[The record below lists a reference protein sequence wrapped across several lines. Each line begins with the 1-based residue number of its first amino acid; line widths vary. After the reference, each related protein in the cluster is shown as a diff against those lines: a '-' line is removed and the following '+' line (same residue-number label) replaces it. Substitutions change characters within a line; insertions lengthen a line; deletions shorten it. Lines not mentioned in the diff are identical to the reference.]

1 MAAEVLARLGA
12 FNTNNYSSNSQSHCI
27 DMVWNLAA
35 TKTRRKVQFLLT
47 EMIRAGGNIKNSKFD
62 EIVSL
67 GIINLERLLL
77 LFIVGGTVW
86 AAGIDILGWFD
97 NQDKMALS
105 DLFLLF
111 IYAEIL
117 GMVGAFYRDNRIPVT
132 LPLII
137 AITALT
143 RMIVLTTKGSDPIYI
158 VYESLGILFLALS
171 AIVLS
176 FKDKMSLNK
185 LKESKRKNLDNNE

>member
-1 MAAEVLARLGA
+1 VK
-12 FNTNNYSSNSQSHCI
+12 I
-27 DMVWNLAA
+27 
-35 TKTRRKVQFLLT
+35 
-47 EMIRAGGNIKNSKFD
+47 SKFD

-77 LFIVGGTVW
+77 LFIVAGTVW

-97 NQDKMALS
+97 SQDKMALS

-185 LKESKRKNLDNNE
+185 LKESRPKYRSDDE

>member
-1 MAAEVLARLGA
+1 M
-12 FNTNNYSSNSQSHCI
+12 
-27 DMVWNLAA
+27 
-35 TKTRRKVQFLLT
+35 
-47 EMIRAGGNIKNSKFD
+47 
-62 EIVSL
+62 VSL

-77 LFIVGGTVW
+77 LFIVAGTVW

-97 NQDKMALS
+97 SQDKMALS

-185 LKESKRKNLDNNE
+185 LKESRRNYLSDDE

>member
-1 MAAEVLARLGA
+1 MR
-12 FNTNNYSSNSQSHCI
+12 
-27 DMVWNLAA
+27 
-35 TKTRRKVQFLLT
+35 
-47 EMIRAGGNIKNSKFD
+47 GNVKNSKFD

-67 GIINLERLLL
+67 AIINLERLLL
-77 LFIVGGTVW
+77 LFIVAGTVW

-97 NQDKMALS
+97 SQDKMALS

-158 VYESLGILFLALS
+158 VYESIGILFLALS

-185 LKESKRKNLDNNE
+185 LKENRHKNRNDDE

>member
-1 MAAEVLARLGA
+1 MK
-12 FNTNNYSSNSQSHCI
+12 I
-27 DMVWNLAA
+27 
-35 TKTRRKVQFLLT
+35 
-47 EMIRAGGNIKNSKFD
+47 SKFD

-77 LFIVGGTVW
+77 LFIVAGTVW

-97 NQDKMALS
+97 SQDKMALS

-176 FKDKMSLNK
+176 FKDKMLSLIHI
-185 LKESKRKNLDNNE
+185 

>member
-1 MAAEVLARLGA
+1 MK
-12 FNTNNYSSNSQSHCI
+12 I
-27 DMVWNLAA
+27 
-35 TKTRRKVQFLLT
+35 
-47 EMIRAGGNIKNSKFD
+47 SKFD

-67 GIINLERLLL
+67 GIKNFERLLL
-77 LFIVGGTVW
+77 LFIVAGTVW

-97 NQDKMALS
+97 SQDKMALS

-185 LKESKRKNLDNNE
+185 LKESRRKYQSDDE

>member
-1 MAAEVLARLGA
+1 MK
-12 FNTNNYSSNSQSHCI
+12 I
-27 DMVWNLAA
+27 
-35 TKTRRKVQFLLT
+35 
-47 EMIRAGGNIKNSKFD
+47 SKFD
-62 EIVSL
+62 EVVSL

-77 LFIVGGTVW
+77 LFIVAGTVW

-97 NQDKMALS
+97 SQDKMALS

-185 LKESKRKNLDNNE
+185 LKESRRKYRSDDE

>member
-1 MAAEVLARLGA
+1 MK
-12 FNTNNYSSNSQSHCI
+12 I
-27 DMVWNLAA
+27 
-35 TKTRRKVQFLLT
+35 
-47 EMIRAGGNIKNSKFD
+47 SKFD
-62 EIVSL
+62 KIVSL

-77 LFIVGGTVW
+77 LFIVAGTVL
-86 AAGIDILGWFD
+86 AAGIDILGLFD
-97 NQDKMALS
+97 SQDKMALS

-185 LKESKRKNLDNNE
+185 LKESRPKYRSDDE

>member
-1 MAAEVLARLGA
+1 MK
-12 FNTNNYSSNSQSHCI
+12 I
-27 DMVWNLAA
+27 
-35 TKTRRKVQFLLT
+35 
-47 EMIRAGGNIKNSKFD
+47 SKFD
-62 EIVSL
+62 KIVSL
-67 GIINLERLLL
+67 CIINLERLLL
-77 LFIVGGTVW
+77 LFIVAGTVW
-86 AAGIDILGWFD
+86 AAGIDIQGWFD
-97 NQDKMALS
+97 SQDKMALS

-185 LKESKRKNLDNNE
+185 LKESRPKYRSDDE

>member
-1 MAAEVLARLGA
+1 MK
-12 FNTNNYSSNSQSHCI
+12 I
-27 DMVWNLAA
+27 
-35 TKTRRKVQFLLT
+35 
-47 EMIRAGGNIKNSKFD
+47 SKFD
-62 EIVSL
+62 KIVSL

-77 LFIVGGTVW
+77 LFIVAGTVW

-97 NQDKMALS
+97 SQEKMALS

-171 AIVLS
+171 AIILS

-185 LKESKRKNLDNNE
+185 LKESRPKYRSDDE

>member
-1 MAAEVLARLGA
+1 VK
-12 FNTNNYSSNSQSHCI
+12 I
-27 DMVWNLAA
+27 
-35 TKTRRKVQFLLT
+35 
-47 EMIRAGGNIKNSKFD
+47 SKFD
-62 EIVSL
+62 ELVSL

-77 LFIVGGTVW
+77 LFIVAGTVW

-97 NQDKMALS
+97 SQDKMALS

-185 LKESKRKNLDNNE
+185 LNESRRKYRIDDE

>member
-1 MAAEVLARLGA
+1 MK
-12 FNTNNYSSNSQSHCI
+12 I
-27 DMVWNLAA
+27 
-35 TKTRRKVQFLLT
+35 
-47 EMIRAGGNIKNSKFD
+47 SKFD

-77 LFIVGGTVW
+77 LFIVAGTVW

-97 NQDKMALS
+97 SQDKMALS

-171 AIVLS
+171 AIILS

-185 LKESKRKNLDNNE
+185 LKESRPKYRSDDE

>member
-1 MAAEVLARLGA
+1 M
-12 FNTNNYSSNSQSHCI
+12 
-27 DMVWNLAA
+27 
-35 TKTRRKVQFLLT
+35 
-47 EMIRAGGNIKNSKFD
+47 KNSKFD

-67 GIINLERLLL
+67 AIINLERLLL
-77 LFIVGGTVW
+77 LFIVAGTVW

-97 NQDKMALS
+97 SQDKMALS

-158 VYESLGILFLALS
+158 VYESIGILFLALS

-185 LKESKRKNLDNNE
+185 LKENRHKNRNDDE

>member
-1 MAAEVLARLGA
+1 MK
-12 FNTNNYSSNSQSHCI
+12 I
-27 DMVWNLAA
+27 
-35 TKTRRKVQFLLT
+35 
-47 EMIRAGGNIKNSKFD
+47 SKFD
-62 EIVSL
+62 RIVSL

-77 LFIVGGTVW
+77 LFIVAGTVW
-86 AAGIDILGWFD
+86 AAVIDIQGWFD
-97 NQDKMALS
+97 SQDKMALS
-105 DLFLLF
+105 DLFLLC

-185 LKESKRKNLDNNE
+185 LKESRPKYRSDDE

>member
-1 MAAEVLARLGA
+1 LRTTL
-12 FNTNNYSSNSQSHCI
+12 QI
-27 DMVWNLAA
+27 
-35 TKTRRKVQFLLT
+35 
-47 EMIRAGGNIKNSKFD
+47 GGNVKISKFD

-77 LFIVGGTVW
+77 LFIVAGTVW

-97 NQDKMALS
+97 SQDKMALS

-185 LKESKRKNLDNNE
+185 LKESRRKYRSDDE

>member
-1 MAAEVLARLGA
+1 MR
-12 FNTNNYSSNSQSHCI
+12 
-27 DMVWNLAA
+27 
-35 TKTRRKVQFLLT
+35 
-47 EMIRAGGNIKNSKFD
+47 GNVNNSKFD

-67 GIINLERLLL
+67 AIINLERLLL
-77 LFIVGGTVW
+77 LFIVAGTVW

-97 NQDKMALS
+97 SQDKMALS

-185 LKESKRKNLDNNE
+185 LKESRRKYQSDDE

>member
-1 MAAEVLARLGA
+1 MK
-12 FNTNNYSSNSQSHCI
+12 I
-27 DMVWNLAA
+27 
-35 TKTRRKVQFLLT
+35 
-47 EMIRAGGNIKNSKFD
+47 SKFD
-62 EIVSL
+62 KIVSL
-67 GIINLERLLL
+67 CIINLERLLL
-77 LFIVGGTVW
+77 LFIVAGTVW

-97 NQDKMALS
+97 SQDKMALS

-185 LKESKRKNLDNNE
+185 LKESRRKYQSDDE

>member
-1 MAAEVLARLGA
+1 MK
-12 FNTNNYSSNSQSHCI
+12 I
-27 DMVWNLAA
+27 
-35 TKTRRKVQFLLT
+35 
-47 EMIRAGGNIKNSKFD
+47 SKFD
-62 EIVSL
+62 KIVSL
-67 GIINLERLLL
+67 CIINLERLLL
-77 LFIVGGTVW
+77 LFIVAGTVW

-97 NQDKMALS
+97 SQDKMALS

-171 AIVLS
+171 AIILS

-185 LKESKRKNLDNNE
+185 LKESRPKYRSDDE

>member
-1 MAAEVLARLGA
+1 MRTTL
-12 FNTNNYSSNSQSHCI
+12 QI
-27 DMVWNLAA
+27 
-35 TKTRRKVQFLLT
+35 
-47 EMIRAGGNIKNSKFD
+47 GGNVKISKFD

-77 LFIVGGTVW
+77 LFIVAGTVW

-97 NQDKMALS
+97 SQDKMALS

-143 RMIVLTTKGSDPIYI
+143 RMIVLTTKGSDPIYV

-176 FKDKMSLNK
+176 FKDKMSLKK
-185 LKESKRKNLDNNE
+185 LKESRRKYRSDDE

>member
-1 MAAEVLARLGA
+1 MK
-12 FNTNNYSSNSQSHCI
+12 I
-27 DMVWNLAA
+27 
-35 TKTRRKVQFLLT
+35 
-47 EMIRAGGNIKNSKFD
+47 SKFD

-77 LFIVGGTVW
+77 LFIVAGTVW

-97 NQDKMALS
+97 SQDKMALS

-117 GMVGAFYRDNRIPVT
+117 GMIGAFYRDNRIPVT

-185 LKESKRKNLDNNE
+185 LKESRRKYRSDDE

>member
-1 MAAEVLARLGA
+1 MRQIKNKIYVEPKLKERP
-12 FNTNNYSSNSQSHCI
+12 
-27 DMVWNLAA
+27 NL
-35 TKTRRKVQFLLT
+35 
-47 EMIRAGGNIKNSKFD
+47 KNSKFD

-67 GIINLERLLL
+67 AIINLERLLL
-77 LFIVGGTVW
+77 LFIVAGTVW

-97 NQDKMALS
+97 SQDKMALS

-176 FKDKMSLNK
+176 FKDRVSLSK
-185 LKESKRKNLDNNE
+185 LKKNKRKYRNDEE

>member
-1 MAAEVLARLGA
+1 M
-12 FNTNNYSSNSQSHCI
+12 
-27 DMVWNLAA
+27 
-35 TKTRRKVQFLLT
+35 
-47 EMIRAGGNIKNSKFD
+47 KNSRFD

-67 GIINLERLLL
+67 AIINLERLLL
-77 LFIVGGTVW
+77 LFIVAGTVW

-97 NQDKMALS
+97 SQDKMALS

-132 LPLII
+132 LLLII

-176 FKDKMSLNK
+176 CKDRISLSK
-185 LKESKRKNLDNNE
+185 LKKNKRKYRNDDE

>member
-1 MAAEVLARLGA
+1 MK
-12 FNTNNYSSNSQSHCI
+12 I
-27 DMVWNLAA
+27 
-35 TKTRRKVQFLLT
+35 
-47 EMIRAGGNIKNSKFD
+47 SKFD
-62 EIVSL
+62 KIVSL
-67 GIINLERLLL
+67 CIINLERLLL
-77 LFIVGGTVW
+77 LFIVAGTVW
-86 AAGIDILGWFD
+86 AAGIDIQGWFD
-97 NQDKMALS
+97 SQDKMALS

-185 LKESKRKNLDNNE
+185 LKESRRKYQSDDE

>member
-1 MAAEVLARLGA
+1 MK
-12 FNTNNYSSNSQSHCI
+12 I
-27 DMVWNLAA
+27 
-35 TKTRRKVQFLLT
+35 
-47 EMIRAGGNIKNSKFD
+47 SKFD

-77 LFIVGGTVW
+77 LFIVAGTVW

-97 NQDKMALS
+97 SQDKMALS

-158 VYESLGILFLALS
+158 VYESLGILFLAFS
-171 AIVLS
+171 AIILS

-185 LKESKRKNLDNNE
+185 LKESRPKYRSDDE

>member
-1 MAAEVLARLGA
+1 MK
-12 FNTNNYSSNSQSHCI
+12 I
-27 DMVWNLAA
+27 
-35 TKTRRKVQFLLT
+35 
-47 EMIRAGGNIKNSKFD
+47 SKFD
-62 EIVSL
+62 RIVSL
-67 GIINLERLLL
+67 GIIHLERLLL
-77 LFIVGGTVW
+77 LFIVAGTVW

-97 NQDKMALS
+97 SQDKMALS

-185 LKESKRKNLDNNE
+185 LKESRPKYRSDDE

>member
-1 MAAEVLARLGA
+1 VK
-12 FNTNNYSSNSQSHCI
+12 I
-27 DMVWNLAA
+27 
-35 TKTRRKVQFLLT
+35 
-47 EMIRAGGNIKNSKFD
+47 SKFD

-77 LFIVGGTVW
+77 LFIVVGTVW

-97 NQDKMALS
+97 SQDKMALS

-185 LKESKRKNLDNNE
+185 LKESRPKYRSDDE

>member
-1 MAAEVLARLGA
+1 MK
-12 FNTNNYSSNSQSHCI
+12 I
-27 DMVWNLAA
+27 
-35 TKTRRKVQFLLT
+35 
-47 EMIRAGGNIKNSKFD
+47 SKFD
-62 EIVSL
+62 KIVSL

-77 LFIVGGTVW
+77 LFIVVGTVW

-97 NQDKMALS
+97 SQDKMALS

-185 LKESKRKNLDNNE
+185 LKESRGKYRSDDE

>member
-1 MAAEVLARLGA
+1 
-12 FNTNNYSSNSQSHCI
+12 
-27 DMVWNLAA
+27 
-35 TKTRRKVQFLLT
+35 
-47 EMIRAGGNIKNSKFD
+47 
-62 EIVSL
+62 
-67 GIINLERLLL
+67 LL
-77 LFIVGGTVW
+77 LFIVVGTVW

-97 NQDKMALS
+97 SQDKMALS

-185 LKESKRKNLDNNE
+185 LKESRRKYRSDDE

>member
-1 MAAEVLARLGA
+1 MR
-12 FNTNNYSSNSQSHCI
+12 
-27 DMVWNLAA
+27 
-35 TKTRRKVQFLLT
+35 KTLQ
-47 EMIRAGGNIKNSKFD
+47 IGGNVKISKFD
-62 EIVSL
+62 ELVSL

-77 LFIVGGTVW
+77 LFIVAGTVW

-97 NQDKMALS
+97 SQDKMALS

-185 LKESKRKNLDNNE
+185 LKESRGKYRSDDE

>member
-1 MAAEVLARLGA
+1 MK
-12 FNTNNYSSNSQSHCI
+12 I
-27 DMVWNLAA
+27 
-35 TKTRRKVQFLLT
+35 
-47 EMIRAGGNIKNSKFD
+47 SKFD
-62 EIVSL
+62 KIVSL

-77 LFIVGGTVW
+77 LFIVAGTVW
-86 AAGIDILGWFD
+86 AAGIDIQGWFD
-97 NQDKMALS
+97 SQDKMALS

-171 AIVLS
+171 AFVLS
-176 FKDKMSLNK
+176 FKDNMSLNK
-185 LKESKRKNLDNNE
+185 LKESRPKYRSDDE

>member
-1 MAAEVLARLGA
+1 MKIL
-12 FNTNNYSSNSQSHCI
+12 
-27 DMVWNLAA
+27 
-35 TKTRRKVQFLLT
+35 
-47 EMIRAGGNIKNSKFD
+47 KFD
-62 EIVSL
+62 KIVSL

-77 LFIVGGTVW
+77 LFIVAGTVW

-97 NQDKMALS
+97 SQDKMTLS

-185 LKESKRKNLDNNE
+185 LKESRPEYRSDDE

>member
-1 MAAEVLARLGA
+1 MR
-12 FNTNNYSSNSQSHCI
+12 
-27 DMVWNLAA
+27 
-35 TKTRRKVQFLLT
+35 
-47 EMIRAGGNIKNSKFD
+47 GNVNNSKFD

-67 GIINLERLLL
+67 AIINLERLLL
-77 LFIVGGTVW
+77 LFIVAGTVW

-97 NQDKMALS
+97 SQDKMALS

-158 VYESLGILFLALS
+158 VYESIGILFLALS

-185 LKESKRKNLDNNE
+185 LKENRHKNQNDDE

>member
-1 MAAEVLARLGA
+1 MRTTL
-12 FNTNNYSSNSQSHCI
+12 QI
-27 DMVWNLAA
+27 
-35 TKTRRKVQFLLT
+35 
-47 EMIRAGGNIKNSKFD
+47 GGNVKISKFD

-77 LFIVGGTVW
+77 LFIVAGTVW

-97 NQDKMALS
+97 SQDKMALS

-185 LKESKRKNLDNNE
+185 LKESRRKYRSDDE

>member
-1 MAAEVLARLGA
+1 M
-12 FNTNNYSSNSQSHCI
+12 N
-27 DMVWNLAA
+27 
-35 TKTRRKVQFLLT
+35 
-47 EMIRAGGNIKNSKFD
+47 NSKFD

-67 GIINLERLLL
+67 AIINLERLLL
-77 LFIVGGTVW
+77 LFIVAGTVW

-97 NQDKMALS
+97 SQDKMALS

-158 VYESLGILFLALS
+158 VYESIGILFLALS

-185 LKESKRKNLDNNE
+185 LKENRHKNRNDDE

>member
-1 MAAEVLARLGA
+1 MK
-12 FNTNNYSSNSQSHCI
+12 I
-27 DMVWNLAA
+27 
-35 TKTRRKVQFLLT
+35 
-47 EMIRAGGNIKNSKFD
+47 SKFD

-77 LFIVGGTVW
+77 LFIVAGTVW

-97 NQDKMALS
+97 SQDKMALS

-176 FKDKMSLNK
+176 FKDKMSQNK
-185 LKESKRKNLDNNE
+185 LKESRRKYRSDDE

>member
-1 MAAEVLARLGA
+1 MR
-12 FNTNNYSSNSQSHCI
+12 
-27 DMVWNLAA
+27 
-35 TKTRRKVQFLLT
+35 
-47 EMIRAGGNIKNSKFD
+47 GNVNNSKFD

-67 GIINLERLLL
+67 AIINLERLLL
-77 LFIVGGTVW
+77 LFIVAGTVW

-97 NQDKMALS
+97 SQDKMALS

-158 VYESLGILFLALS
+158 VYESIGILFLALS

-176 FKDKMSLNK
+176 YKDKMSLNK
-185 LKESKRKNLDNNE
+185 LKENRHKNQNNDE

>member
-1 MAAEVLARLGA
+1 L
-12 FNTNNYSSNSQSHCI
+12 
-27 DMVWNLAA
+27 
-35 TKTRRKVQFLLT
+35 
-47 EMIRAGGNIKNSKFD
+47 KNSKFD

-67 GIINLERLLL
+67 AIINLERLLL
-77 LFIVGGTVW
+77 LFIVAGTVW

-97 NQDKMALS
+97 SQDKMALS

-176 FKDKMSLNK
+176 FKDRVSLSK
-185 LKESKRKNLDNNE
+185 LKKNNRKYRNDEE

>member
-1 MAAEVLARLGA
+1 MK
-12 FNTNNYSSNSQSHCI
+12 I
-27 DMVWNLAA
+27 
-35 TKTRRKVQFLLT
+35 
-47 EMIRAGGNIKNSKFD
+47 SKFD

-77 LFIVGGTVW
+77 LFIVVCTVW

-97 NQDKMALS
+97 SQDKMALS

-185 LKESKRKNLDNNE
+185 LKESRPKYRSDDE